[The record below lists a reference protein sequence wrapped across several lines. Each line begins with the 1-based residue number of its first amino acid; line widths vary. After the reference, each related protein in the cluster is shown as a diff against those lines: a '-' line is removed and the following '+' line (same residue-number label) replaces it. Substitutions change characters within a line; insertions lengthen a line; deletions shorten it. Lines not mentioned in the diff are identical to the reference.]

1 MRTVGSR
8 SRSLVTWLLI
18 AQAVVLCVTAVVATV
33 AAAVIGPPLFHEHLH
48 LAGSD
53 TSGSTFDHVE
63 EAFRSAGLLTLGA
76 ALLAAIAAAGL
87 VTVVLG
93 RRLTGP
99 LQELA
104 SAATRV
110 ADGHYGATVA
120 QPTRLSELAA
130 VGTAFNRMSAQ
141 LASTEQVRQQM
152 LSDLGHELRTPL
164 ATIQVYLDAADDD
177 VTSGHELTAVLREQ
191 VTRLDRLTR
200 DINAISRADE
210 SAITL
215 ERNPIDVAE
224 LLASVTGPRQEHL
237 RARGL
242 TLDVS
247 APSGTTLRGD
257 RLRLQQVLTNLLD
270 NAERHTADGGRIR
283 VTVRPEPQ
291 AVSIEVAD
299 DGDGIGEEH
308 LAHVFERFYRTDTA
322 RDRDHGGAGIGLA
335 ICRSVVLAHGGSIT
349 AHSNGFGTGARFRIT
364 LPTP

>member
-99 LQELA
+99 LQDLA

-141 LASTEQVRQQM
+141 LASTEQVRQQIEPDTEA
-152 LSDLGHELRTPL
+152 LPSRHPEGSGRDL
-164 ATIQVYLDAADDD
+164 
-177 VTSGHELTAVLREQ
+177 
-191 VTRLDRLTR
+191 R
-200 DINAISRADE
+200 DGFVKLFARRS
-210 SAITL
+210 
-215 ERNPIDVAE
+215 
-224 LLASVTGPRQEHL
+224 TG
-237 RARGL
+237 
-242 TLDVS
+242 VI
-247 APSGTTLRGD
+247 
-257 RLRLQQVLTNLLD
+257 V
-270 NAERHTADGGRIR
+270 GG
-283 VTVRPEPQ
+283 VV
-291 AVSIEVAD
+291 
-299 DGDGIGEEH
+299 
-308 LAHVFERFYRTDTA
+308 VF
-322 RDRDHGGAGIGLA
+322 GAGLA
-335 ICRSVVLAHGGSIT
+335 FALRPQ
-349 AHSNGFGTGARFRIT
+349 RKK
-364 LPTP
+364 